1 MKYETAD
8 LVRGIRAAAES
19 LGEIFMMEV
28 CGTHTASIRKY
39 GIPSVLPENI
49 RLVSGP
55 GCPVCV
61 TPEKDI
67 AAAVAIADRDDVIFT
82 CFGDMMRVPCGSGSL
97 WALREK
103 GRDIRLVTS
112 PADSL
117 ETALENPEKEV
128 VYFGIGFE
136 TTAPHSAAL
145 IEKAK
150 VKNVS
155 NLSVINVHKTMPA
168 AVESLLSGKS
178 RIDALICPG
187 HVASVT
193 GSEPFMNTA
202 RRLKIAAAVSGFE
215 AYDILACILKITDM
229 LARKQTGCVN
239 MYPRAVTKEGNKKAK
254 ELIYEVFEP
263 CAALWR
269 GLGVIEESGLKIRK
283 EYARFDAQNRFE
295 TPQNECAEPSG
306 CICAL
311 ILRGER
317 LPVDCP
323 NFGKSCTPD
332 FPKGPCMVSFEGSCS
347 VYYSYT
353 GDAYGR

>member
-1 MKYETAD
+1 MKYEIGD
-8 LVRGIRAAAES
+8 LVQGIYVAAEG
-19 LGEIFMMEV
+19 LGEISVMEV

-61 TPEKDI
+61 TPERDI
-67 AAAVAIADRDDVIFT
+67 AAAVAIADRENVIFT
-82 CFGDMMRVPCGSGSL
+82 CFGDMMRVACGKGSL

-112 PADSL
+112 PTDSF

-136 TTAPHSAAL
+136 TTAPHTAAL

-150 VKNVS
+150 EKNVS

-168 AVESLLSGKS
+168 AIESLLFGKN

-187 HVASVT
+187 HVAAVT
-193 GSEPFMNTA
+193 GCEPFGKTA
-202 RRLKIAAAVSGFE
+202 RRLKIPAVVSGFE

-229 LARKQTGCVN
+229 LAKKQTGCVN

-254 ELIYEVFEP
+254 ELMYEVFEP
-263 CAALWR
+263 CASLWR
-269 GLGVIEESGLKIRK
+269 GLGDIEGSGLKFRK
-283 EYARFDAQNRFE
+283 EYARFDALNRFE
-295 TPQNECAEPSG
+295 IPQTECEEPPG

-317 LPVDCP
+317 LPTDCP
-323 NFGKSCTPD
+323 NFGKGCTPD
-332 FPKGPCMVSFEGSCS
+332 FPKGPCMVSLEGSCS
-347 VYYSYT
+347 AYYSYT